1 MPIAPL
7 MIFSSALGLMSNLF
21 SQSQSREN
29 MARQEHQNDLD
40 REFAHYWNTKQFNE
54 QAFLNRNG
62 YQIAAAD
69 MEKAGFNPAMLS
81 GSPSYQA
88 GSYSSVQGTAPQ
100 DTSNTSEVLQNL
112 SSQMF
117 GLAST
122 KMQVNSSESIAKAN
136 NETQKEVIKTQTDAE
151 KDIAKDKIE
160 AEKDIAKSRIDAE
173 KYIASEKNKND
184 VFMQNKELASK
195 VAELNQK
202 KLEFEEAKARAESAT
217 TLAEKKEAREK
228 AQAISEEIRGYLGII
243 EDIFADVLMFKKQ
256 F

>member
-1 MPIAPL
+1 MPIAPIIIGL
-7 MIFSSALGLMSNLF
+7 GALSMLSN
-21 SQSQSREN
+21 QVSREQSKKN
-29 MARQEHQNDLD
+29 MELQMEQNAID
-40 REFAHYWNTKQFNE
+40 REFAHYWNTKAFNE
-54 QAFLNRNG
+54 QAFLNRNA

-69 MEKAGFNPAMLS
+69 MQKAGFNPAMLS
-81 GSPSYQA
+81 GSPSYQS

-100 DTSNTSEVLQNL
+100 DTSNTAEILNNL
-112 SSQMF
+112 SSQIF

-122 KMQVNSSESIAKAN
+122 KMQVNSSESIAKEN
-136 NETQKEVIKTQTDAE
+136 NATQKEVAKTQADSEKDIAKAKIDAE
-151 KDIAKDKIE
+151 KDIAKSKIE
-160 AEKDIAKSRIDAE
+160 AE

-184 VFMQNKELASK
+184 VFIANKELAQK

-228 AQAISEEIRGYLGII
+228 AQAISEEIRGYLSII
-243 EDIFADVLMFKKQ
+243 EDFVADALMFKKQ

>member
-7 MIFSSALGLMSNLF
+7 IIFGSALNFMSSLF

-81 GSPSYQA
+81 GSPSYQS

-100 DTSNTSEVLQNL
+100 DTSNTSEMLQNF
-112 SSQMF
+112 SSQLL

-122 KMQVNSSESIAKAN
+122 KMQIKSSETIADNNNKTQENIAKTQAD
-136 NETQKEVIKTQTDAE
+136 NELE
-151 KDIAKDKIE
+151 IAKKKIASE
-160 AEKDIAKSRIDAE
+160 ESIAKSRIDAE

-184 VFMQNKELASK
+184 VFIANRELAQK

-228 AQAISEEIRGYLGII
+228 AQAISEEIRGYLSII
-243 EDIFADVLMFKKQ
+243 EDFVADALMFKKQ

>member
-1 MPIAPL
+1 MPIAPIIIG
-7 MIFSSALGLMSNLF
+7 MGALSMLSNQL
-21 SQSQSREN
+21 SREQSRKN
-29 MARQEHQNDLD
+29 MELQREQNAID
-40 REFAHYWNTKQFNE
+40 RDFAHYWNTKAFDE
-54 QAFLNRNG
+54 QAFLNRNA

-81 GSPSYQA
+81 GSPSYQS

-100 DTSNTSEVLQNL
+100 DTSNTSEILNNF

-122 KMQVNSSESIAKAN
+122 KMQINSSESIAKEN
-136 NETQKEVIKTQTDAE
+136 NVTQKDIVKTQTEAE
-151 KDIAKDKIE
+151 KDIAKNKIE
-160 AEKDIAKSRIDAE
+160 AEKDIAKSRIEAE

-202 KLEFEEAKARAESAT
+202 KAEFEEAKKRSESAS
-217 TLAEKKEAREK
+217 TLAERKEAREK